1 MSPHSSPMVANWELA
16 LRIRERRDELGI
28 DVKTITE
35 NLGFT
40 RNYWSAVENERKL
53 LSAESLSKLFELLEF
68 DAEERQEL
76 IALRSLARERGWW
89 TRYSRLFDN
98 KLQRL
103 FGLEAG
109 AESVRGYENLLIPGL
124 LQTADYAR
132 ALMTPDVTV
141 RKVEV
146 DQRVQVRLRR
156 QERLYGDNPLNLSVI
171 ISEAA
176 LHQQIGGPTVL
187 HHQLEQLA
195 ETIEENSETITL
207 RVIPFTATSCGLFG
221 ASTVHLIDFDN
232 PRLPTLIWQET
243 VTTWGIIDD
252 ANQVRDITSAYG
264 EALKRALSAQDT
276 LRKIRRRI
284 KELG

>member
-1 MSPHSSPMVANWELA
+1 MVANWELA

-28 DVKTITE
+28 DIKTITE
-35 NLGFT
+35 RLGFS

-53 LSAESLSKLFELLEF
+53 LSVESLGNLFDLFEF
-68 DAEERQEL
+68 DEQERREL
-76 IALRSLARERGWW
+76 IDLRNLAKERGWW
-89 TRYSRLFDN
+89 TRYSRLFDGQ
-98 KLQRL
+98 LQRL

-109 AESVRGYENLLIPGL
+109 AESIRGYENLLIPGL

-156 QERLYGDNPLNLSVI
+156 QERLRGDNPLSLSIV

-176 LHQQIGGPTVL
+176 LLQQIGGPAVL
-187 HHQLEQLA
+187 RDQLEHLA
-195 ETIEENSETITL
+195 RNMEENADTISL
-207 RVIPFTATSCGLFG
+207 RIIPFTATSCGLFG
-221 ASTVHLIDFDN
+221 ASTVHLINFEN
-232 PRLPTLIWQET
+232 PMLPTLIWQET

-252 ANQVRDITSAYG
+252 ANQVRDITSAYD

-276 LRKIRRRI
+276 LKKIRRRI

>member
-1 MSPHSSPMVANWELA
+1 VSSPTSPMVANWELA

-68 DAEERQEL
+68 DTEERQEL
-76 IALRSLARERGWW
+76 SDLRDLARQRGWW
-89 TRYSRLFDN
+89 TRYSRLFDRE
-98 KLQRL
+98 LQRL

-109 AESVRGYENLLIPGL
+109 AEGVRGYENLLIPGL

-146 DQRVQVRLRR
+146 DQRVEVRLRR

-176 LHQQIGGPTVL
+176 LLQQIGGRAVL
-187 HHQLEQLA
+187 RHQLEQLA
-195 ETIEENSETITL
+195 ETIEENSKTINL

-221 ASTVHLIDFDN
+221 ASTVHLIDFDS
-232 PRLPTLIWQET
+232 PMLPTLVWQET

-252 ANQVRDITSAYG
+252 ANQVRDITSAYD
-264 EALKRALSAQDT
+264 EALKRALSTQDT
-276 LRKIRRRI
+276 LKKIRRRI